1 MSAPLLQRA
10 LIESGG
16 ENDLSNL
23 VQALAYKYQQNLE
36 AAKANASYD
45 LSRASLDWVLKWQG
59 DTLRVTFRLPEEWYY
74 VEHGRNRTTGKTG
87 KRWEDP
93 VGDIMRWIDLKRIV
107 PQPRMKSARV
117 PATKKTIDKQEQK
130 KQMAMAIVRKI
141 HRRGFY
147 TRGPMDIQ
155 VYGKHPLERATEEVE
170 AREKLVGILRDAV
183 GQEIRVELGEV
194 VKSLRK
200 KQM

>member
-1 MSAPLLQRA
+1 M
-10 LIESGG
+10 GG
-16 ENDLSNL
+16 DSF
-23 VQALAYKYQQNLE
+23 V
-36 AAKANASYD
+36 
-45 LSRASLDWVLKWQG
+45 LDWQG
-59 DTLRVTFRLPEEWYY
+59 TTLMLSLYLPEHWYY
-74 VEHGRNRTTGKTG
+74 VEEGRSPNNGQSGKP
-87 KRWEDP
+87 WADP

-130 KQMAMAIVRKI
+130 KQMAAAIVRKI

-147 TRGPMDIQ
+147 TRGPMDMQ
-155 VYGKHPLERATEEVE
+155 VYGKHPLERATEEVD
-170 AREKLVGILRDAV
+170 ARDRLVGILRDAV